1 MDAAANG
8 PDAVGD
14 ETLGRNQRAEERARR
29 ALHTSC
35 REVRVEREGAEG
47 LIRLGERAGEGLCP
61 RAVSREG
68 VQKVY
73 STA

>member
-1 MDAAANG
+1 MDAAADRPNTI
-8 PDAVGD
+8 GD
-14 ETLGRNQRAEERARR
+14 ETWGRNQKAEERGRR
-29 ALHTSC
+29 ALRTSR

-47 LIRLGERAGEGLCP
+47 LIRLGERAGEGLCT

-68 VQKVY
+68 VQKVD